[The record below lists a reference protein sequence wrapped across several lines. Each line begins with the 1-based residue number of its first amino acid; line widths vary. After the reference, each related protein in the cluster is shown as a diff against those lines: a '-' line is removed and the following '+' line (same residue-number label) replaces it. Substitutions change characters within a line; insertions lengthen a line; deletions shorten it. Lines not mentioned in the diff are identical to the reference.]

1 MDSLHM
7 GNGAGAGAGAGG
19 FNSCDTLT
27 SAMSAPNR
35 LDEDCLS
42 IQIPVPGDQ
51 GAGIMPDMTPKPSFT
66 TMTPQ
71 EVAKWIDQRS
81 RLWFPISFLLFNA
94 LYWGF
99 VWI

>member
-7 GNGAGAGAGAGG
+7 GNGAGAGG

-42 IQIPVPGDQ
+42 IQIPVPGEQ
-51 GAGIMPDMTPKPSFT
+51 GKVPELMPDKPSFT

-81 RLWFPISFLLFNA
+81 RIWFPITFLLFNA

>member
-7 GNGAGAGAGAGG
+7 GNGAGAGG

-42 IQIPVPGDQ
+42 IQIPVPGCRQD
-51 GAGIMPDMTPKPSFT
+51 AGIARQALLHHDDAAGGGQVDRPAQSDMVPDHLPPF
-66 TMTPQ
+66 
-71 EVAKWIDQRS
+71 QRPVLGL
-81 RLWFPISFLLFNA
+81 RMDLNL
-94 LYWGF
+94 
-99 VWI
+99 